1 MPCGMFPLEPF
12 SYTCFKEQIF
22 PVVLKNLRISADVKI
37 HSKMSSKKFHI
48 KLIH

>member
-22 PVVLKNLRISADVKI
+22 PVVLKNLRISVDVKT
-37 HSKMSSKKFHI
+37 HSKMSLRNFTSD
-48 KLIH
+48 